1 MQVIRGTIPQR
12 SLSFYNKK
20 TNSIQSNIWEE
31 LESGL
36 WLDYSIENRLY
47 NEELNETNQSK
58 WRPVFPDICPIYPGF
73 YWDEESQSLKD
84 SFYKPNIVE
93 ATYDTFLATAETFFH
108 QFDGKRIGVHLSG
121 GLDSSLI
128 ICLLNHFT
136 IPFELVGLRS
146 NRYEFRT
153 ECVVQEKLAL
163 MGKSCKLIDIDLYP
177 YYGNLDKTPKHQIP
191 DSYIKINDADNAV
204 AIAFEERGVDV
215 VLTGQ
220 GGDSLLVED
229 FRNIRQFKGFNI
241 QNEFTFP
248 WEEDLLYFPR
258 GIELV
263 SFFSDKNIIDQISSL
278 RMGQS
283 SDALKWWARNF
294 FKNILPRELSEYAYF
309 GDSFGQSMM
318 GLEMAKT
325 TIKELFEE
333 TYDLMRHPFFSP
345 EQTKAF
351 LNEDVFS
358 FDYKK
363 YSLYC
368 TKISIAVWL
377 HSLFRKDN

>member
-20 TNSIQSNIWEE
+20 TRSLQSNIWKE
-31 LESGL
+31 LEAGL
-36 WLDYSIENRLY
+36 WLKYSIDNRLY
-47 NEELNETNQSK
+47 NEGLNETNQSK
-58 WRPVFPDICPIYPGF
+58 WRPIFPDIFPIYPGF
-73 YWDEESQSLKD
+73 HWDEESQSLKD
-84 SFYKPNIVE
+84 IFYRPNIVE
-93 ATYDTFLATAETFFH
+93 ATYDSFMSTVETFFH
-108 QFDGKRIGVHLSG
+108 QFEGKRLGVHLSG

-128 ICLLNHFT
+128 ICLLNHFG
-136 IPFELVGLRS
+136 IPFDLVGLRS

-163 MGKSCKLIDIDLYP
+163 MGKNCKLIDLDLYP

-191 DSYIKINDADNAV
+191 DSYIKINDADSAV
-204 AIAFEERGVDV
+204 AIAFEEREVDV

-220 GGDSLLVED
+220 GGDSLLAED

-241 QNEFTFP
+241 QNEFRFP

-278 RMGQS
+278 RAGQGP
-283 SDALKWWARNF
+283 DALKWWTRNF
-294 FKNILPRELSEYAYF
+294 FKKILPRELSEYAYF

-325 TIKELFEE
+325 TIKALFEE
-333 TYDLMRHPFFSP
+333 TYDLIKHPLFSP

-358 FDYKK
+358 FDYKQ